1 MTDIIAQATSMLNAE
16 WIVGGLSMAFCTFAV
31 WVGKFLKQ
39 IWNDIKVIWS
49 EFKVMH
55 TNQIQT
61 LESVI
66 GKQDEAT
73 EKIKKQTNDILA
85 QTKKIEKQ
93 NIELITIAEKI
104 DANVVE
110 IKYSLTQFRKDLVY
124 E

>member
-1 MTDIIAQATSMLNAE
+1 MFDTIAQATTMLNAE
-16 WIVGGLSMAFCTFAV
+16 WIIGGLASAFGFFAV

-39 IWNDIKVIWS
+39 IWGDIKVIWS

-73 EKIKKQTNDILA
+73 EKIQKQTTDILA
-85 QTKKIEKQ
+85 HTKKIEKQ
-93 NIELITIAEKI
+93 NVEIMSIAQKI
-104 DANVVE
+104 DDDVTA
-110 IKYSLTQFRKDLVY
+110 IKYSLKEFRENLAY
-124 E
+124 